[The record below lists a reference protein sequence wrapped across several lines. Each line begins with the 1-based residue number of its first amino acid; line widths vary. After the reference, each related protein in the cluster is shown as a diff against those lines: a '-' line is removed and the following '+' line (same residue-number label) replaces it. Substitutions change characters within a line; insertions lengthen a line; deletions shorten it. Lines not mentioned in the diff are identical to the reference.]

1 MFSFATGDVFREPQG
16 HGFSAFLLS
25 DEKKHFLDGLLV
37 GEALVLLHWFH
48 VVEVRMS
55 GGTIGKLG
63 VAVWAGK
70 YKLTR
75 PQTTRVMPALR
86 ICLFWVE
93 LLIQKHHEP

>member
-48 VVEVRMS
+48 VGRGTYVRRYH
-55 GGTIGKLG
+55 
-63 VAVWAGK
+63 WQAG
-70 YKLTR
+70 R
-75 PQTTRVMPALR
+75 SSMGWQVQTNASTDDEGNAGAANMYFSWLNY
-86 ICLFWVE
+86 
-93 LLIQKHHEP
+93 

>member
-1 MFSFATGDVFREPQG
+1 
-16 HGFSAFLLS
+16 
-25 DEKKHFLDGLLV
+25 
-37 GEALVLLHWFH
+37 
-48 VVEVRMS
+48 MS

-75 PQTTRVMPALR
+75 PQTTSVMPALR
-86 ICLFWVE
+86 TSLFWVE